1 MGIKEDAEEV
11 LKRHDFSGDVDP
23 VPALPKA
30 SVLIPL
36 VVKDG
41 ALHALMTLRSM
52 QMRTSA
58 GEVCFPGGKMEL
70 GDRDEVHT
78 ALREAEEEIGLPPDL
93 VQVVS
98 RLVPITSKFGLLVT
112 PVVGFIPETFT
123 PCPNPAE
130 VSEVFTVPLD
140 LFLSQKNHV
149 NPHGGMRH
157 AFTYVDPSTGT
168 EHRIW
173 GLTAMFAIMAAVL
186 ALGRK
191 TEFDLG
197 LDSVDLPRVLRQRL
211 RKTMSKL

>member
-11 LKRHDFSGDVDP
+11 LKLHDFSSNTDP

-36 VVKDG
+36 MVKDG
-41 ALHALMTLRSM
+41 VLHALMTLRSM

-58 GEVCFPGGKMEL
+58 GEVCFPGGKMER

-98 RLVPITSKFGLLVT
+98 RLMPLTSKNGLLVT

-123 PCPNPAE
+123 ACPNPAE

-140 LFLSQKNHV
+140 FFTSRKNHI
-149 NPHGGMRH
+149 NPHGTRH
-157 AFTYVDPSTGT
+157 SFNYVDPSTGG
-168 EHRIW
+168 EYRIW
-173 GLTAMFAIMAAVL
+173 GLTAMFAIMVAVL
-186 ALGRK
+186 ALRRT

-197 LDSVDLPRVLRQRL
+197 LDSADLPRVLRQRL
-211 RKTMSKL
+211 MKTMSKL